1 MSLRTDPAASCLSQ
15 EDEHELQGII
25 SDAMGYCREGDYEH
39 AEALLNSALGYVV
52 NDSVR
57 RASILRKMSILY
69 EQQDRVDESHSCW
82 EAARRLENAKS
93 FGRSERLLEFI
104 KPDYEKK
111 SGYGNKSIGEQLI
124 EKDKK
129 IFTRGH
135 LAYAYLLRSVSYS
148 QGQRRSVFY
157 ANVLSFSLSLRYYKL
172 RPGSIRSSYH
182 LRQKFYLP

>member
-111 SGYGNKSIGEQLI
+111 SADGNKTIGEQLM
-124 EKDKK
+124 EKDKQMFSKKPMQKAEIKKK
-129 IFTRGH
+129 I
-135 LAYAYLLRSVSYS
+135 SVNLK
-148 QGQRRSVFY
+148 G
-157 ANVLSFSLSLRYYKL
+157 
-172 RPGSIRSSYH
+172 P
-182 LRQKFYLP
+182 